1 MTSQRPARIR
11 HKRLH
16 ASVALL
22 AAVTVVSA
30 CGAPTARQSTT
41 AGGAAPVAAPY
52 VPCGNPSVKLEKIN
66 QDFLNEL
73 AAAGGPPLY
82 KLSYEGAR
90 KVLDDLQSK
99 PVNKLPADITERNL
113 PVGPGGS
120 VSIRI
125 VRPSGVKGSLPGI
138 IYTHGGGWVLGNA
151 HTHDRLVR
159 ELANGARAA
168 VVFVN
173 YTPSPEA
180 RYPVAIEQAHAAA
193 KWVAE
198 HGNEINIDGSRLA
211 IAGDSAG
218 GGMAAAVT
226 LLAKERGGPKFAHQ
240 ALFYPVTDADFD
252 TGSYKRFAENCFLTR
267 PGMQWFWDAYTPN
280 AADRKKSTAA
290 PLRASVE
297 ELRGLP
303 PALVITDSDV
313 LLDEG
318 TAYAEKLR
326 AAGVPVTATHYGEV
340 THDFMMLN
348 ALANTKSA
356 RDAFALTNSTLREA
370 LYPGDQSAGK

>member
-1 MTSQRPARIR
+1 MTPERPARIR
-11 HKRLH
+11 HKRLY
-16 ASVALL
+16 AFAALL
-22 AAVTVVSA
+22 AAVTMVSA
-30 CGAPTARQSTT
+30 CGTPTAQQSTT
-41 AGGAAPVAAPY
+41 AARAIPVAAPT
-52 VPCGNPSVKLEKIN
+52 VPCGNPPAKLEKID

-82 KLSYEGAR
+82 KLSYKGAR

-99 PVNKLPADITERNL
+99 PVTKLPAEITERTL

-120 VSIRI
+120 VSVRI
-125 VRPSGVKGSLPGI
+125 VRPPGVKGPLPGI
-138 IYTHGGGWVLGNA
+138 IYTHGGGWVLGDA

-159 ELANGARAA
+159 EIANGARAA

-198 HGNEINIDGSRLA
+198 HGSEINIDGSRLA

-218 GGMAAAVT
+218 GDLAAAVT
-226 LLAKERGGPKFAHQ
+226 LLAKQRGGPKFAFQ
-240 ALFYPVTDADFD
+240 ALFYPVTDANFNTD
-252 TGSYKRFAENCFLTR
+252 SYKRFAENCFLTR
-267 PGMQWFWDAYTPN
+267 PAMQWFWDAYAPN
-280 AADRKKSTAA
+280 AADRKKSTVS
-290 PLRASVE
+290 PLRASLE

-326 AAGVPVTATHYGEV
+326 AAGVSVTATHYGGV

-348 ALANTKSA
+348 ALGNTKAA
-356 RDAFALTNSTLREA
+356 RDAFALTNSTLRDA
-370 LYPGDQSAGK
+370 LHPQNESAGK